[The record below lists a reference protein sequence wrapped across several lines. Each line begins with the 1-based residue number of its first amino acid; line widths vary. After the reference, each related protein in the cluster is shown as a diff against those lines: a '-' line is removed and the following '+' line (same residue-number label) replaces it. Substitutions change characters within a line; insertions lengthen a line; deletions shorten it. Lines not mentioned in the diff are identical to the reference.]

1 MDENLLTI
9 TVSIADKNYPILIE
23 RKNEEEVRKAAKLL
37 NDTILAFKNK
47 YPAGAD
53 SKISPLDYVSM
64 AAMQMA
70 MKYMHLE
77 AQKDIDVLAGELKD
91 IDKELEDLLKSDIN

>member
-9 TVSIADKNYPILIE
+9 TVSVAERNYPLRIE
-23 RKNEEEVRKAAKLL
+23 RKDEEEVRKAVKLL

-47 YPAGAD
+47 YPENA
-53 SKISPLDYVSM
+53 KISTLDYVSM
-64 AAMQMA
+64 AAVQIA
-70 MKYMHLE
+70 VEFMHLE

-91 IDKELEDLLKSDIN
+91 IDKELEDLLKTDIN